1 MEYIL
6 REEKVYLGITCNLLF
21 RLGHST
27 QLVFKTLP
35 ETPTAGQDQ
44 IARDQISTFIT
55 KSKSG
60 QVYEIIVF
68 KA

>member
-1 MEYIL
+1 MEYFL
-6 REEKVYLGITCNLLF
+6 REAKVYLGTTCNLLF

-27 QLVFKTLP
+27 SKLVFKTLP
-35 ETPTAGQDQ
+35 ETPTADQDQ
-44 IARDQISTFIT
+44 IAGTRFTYPT

-60 QVYEIIVF
+60 KVYEIIVF

>member
-1 MEYIL
+1 MEYFL
-6 REEKVYLGITCNLLF
+6 REEKVYLGTTYNLLF

-27 QLVFKTLP
+27 SKLVFKTLP

-44 IARDQISTFIT
+44 IARTRFTFPT

-60 QVYEIIVF
+60 QVYEIIGF

>member
-27 QLVFKTLP
+27 SKLVFKTLP
-35 ETPTAGQDQ
+35 ATPTAGQDQ
-44 IARDQISTFIT
+44 IARTRFTFIT

>member
-1 MEYIL
+1 M
-6 REEKVYLGITCNLLF
+6 LF

-27 QLVFKTLP
+27 SKLVFKTLT

-44 IARDQISTFIT
+44 IARTRFTFPT

-60 QVYEIIVF
+60 QVYEIIGF

>member
-1 MEYIL
+1 M
-6 REEKVYLGITCNLLF
+6 LF
-21 RLGHST
+21 RLGHSASK
-27 QLVFKTLP
+27 LVFKTLP

-44 IARDQISTFIT
+44 IAGTRFTYPT

-60 QVYEIIVF
+60 KVYEIIVF